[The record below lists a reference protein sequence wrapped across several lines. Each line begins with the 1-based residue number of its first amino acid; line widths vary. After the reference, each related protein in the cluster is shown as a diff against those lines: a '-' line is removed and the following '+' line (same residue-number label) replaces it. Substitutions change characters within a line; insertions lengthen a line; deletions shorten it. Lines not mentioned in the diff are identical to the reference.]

1 MPRTG
6 DTRDAAREPAREAE
20 FRRFVLATAVSV
32 LGTYAAAIALAVRT
46 YQDTGDP
53 AWVSAVFAAEFL
65 PPVAIGVLLADRLNR
80 FQPRRALVASDL
92 ASAAV
97 FAVVAGVHTPI
108 AVVAL
113 ATVAGAAAGI
123 FRPISIAVVPAV
135 VAEDRLDSANGT
147 LAAVDTAM
155 TAIGQAGAG
164 AAVAITG
171 AGVVLGANAASFV
184 MSAALLASC
193 GSLAAPMPAIAAR
206 TPLRR
211 LRRSARTIRRNL
223 PLRQV
228 AVAWMPV
235 LAAMGIVNS
244 IEVPLLLGPLAAGA
258 ALTGLTIAAASAGQ
272 TFGSLLA
279 GRLGEWLGRHYAL
292 VLTVVGASVLAAG
305 VSPTVALVILLF
317 IVGGIANGLAVVYNR
332 STVQRATDPEE
343 RAGILA
349 LLMSVGG
356 VMTALGAAVGGAVA
370 SAASSRAAFAVA
382 GAIVLVSAV
391 AARLMAVEEEAAAP
405 VGTLSPRAG
414 RIRR

>member
-6 DTRDAAREPAREAE
+6 DTRDASREPAREAE

-46 YQDTGDP
+46 YEDTGQP

-65 PPVAIGVLLADRLNR
+65 PPVAIGVLLADRLNSL
-80 FQPRRALVASDL
+80 QPRRALVVADL
-92 ASAAV
+92 VSAAV
-97 FAVVAGVHTPI
+97 FAVVAGIHTPV

-113 ATVAGAAAGI
+113 ATVAGAAMGI
-123 FRPISIAVVPAV
+123 FRPISLAVVPAV
-135 VAEDRLDSANGT
+135 VGEERIDAANGT

-164 AAVAITG
+164 AVVAVAG
-171 AGVVLGANAASFV
+171 AAVVLGANAASFLI
-184 MSAALLASC
+184 SAALLASC
-193 GSLAAPMPAIAAR
+193 GSLAAPVPASGAR
-206 TPLRR
+206 SPIRR

-228 AVAWMPV
+228 AVAWLPV

-279 GRLGEWLGRHYAL
+279 GRLSAWLARHY
-292 VLTVVGASVLAAG
+292 ASVLAVVG
-305 VSPTVALVILLF
+305 VSVLASGLSPVVGMVILLF
-317 IVGGIANGLAVVYNR
+317 ILGGIANGLAVVYNR

-349 LLMSVGG
+349 LLMSFGG
-356 VMTALGAAVGGAVA
+356 VMTAVGAAVGGAVA
-370 SAASSRAAFAVA
+370 SVASPRAAFAVA

-391 AARLMAVEEEAAAP
+391 AARLTATEEGAASP
-405 VGTLSPRAG
+405 GTLSPRAG
-414 RIRR
+414 RVRR

>member
-1 MPRTG
+1 MPRIG

-20 FRRFVLATAVSV
+20 FRRFVLATAISV

-46 YQDTGDP
+46 YQDTGQP

-80 FQPRRALVASDL
+80 FQPRRALVASDI
-92 ASAAV
+92 ANAAV
-97 FAVVAGVHTPI
+97 FAVLAGIHTP
-108 AVVAL
+108 AVVVAL
-113 ATVAGAAAGI
+113 ATVAGAATGI
-123 FRPISIAVVPAV
+123 FRPISLAVVPAV
-135 VAEDRLDSANGT
+135 AGEDRIDAANGT

-164 AAVAITG
+164 AVVAISG
-171 AGVVLGANAASFV
+171 AAVVLGANAASFLI
-184 MSAALLASC
+184 SAGLIASC
-193 GSLAAPMPAIAAR
+193 SSLAARVPVTGAR
-206 TPLRR
+206 SPIRR

-279 GRLGEWLGRHYAL
+279 GRLSAWLGHHYAA
-292 VLTVVGASVLAAG
+292 VLTIVGVSVLAAG
-305 VSPTVALVILLF
+305 ASPVVGMVVLLF
-317 IVGGIANGLAVVYNR
+317 IVGGVANGLAVVYNR

-349 LLMSVGG
+349 LLMSFGG
-356 VMTALGAAVGGAVA
+356 VMTAVGAAVGGAVA
-370 SAASSRAAFAVA
+370 SAASPRAAFAVA

-391 AARLMAVEEEAAAP
+391 AARLTATEETAESP
-405 VGTLSPRAG
+405 GTLSPRAG
-414 RIRR
+414 RVRR

>member
-1 MPRTG
+1 
-6 DTRDAAREPAREAE
+6 
-20 FRRFVLATAVSV
+20 V
-32 LGTYAAAIALAVRT
+32 
-46 YQDTGDP
+46 
-53 AWVSAVFAAEFL
+53 
-65 PPVAIGVLLADRLNR
+65 VAD
-80 FQPRRALVASDL
+80 LVC
-92 ASAAV
+92 AAV
-97 FAVVAGVHTPI
+97 FAVLAGIHTP
-108 AVVAL
+108 ALVVAL
-113 ATVAGAAAGI
+113 AAVAGAAAGI
-123 FRPISIAVVPAV
+123 FRPISLAVVPAV
-135 VAEDRLDSANGT
+135 VGDERIDSANGT

-164 AAVAITG
+164 AVVAISG
-171 AGVVLGANAASFV
+171 AAIVLGANAVSFV
-184 MSAALLASC
+184 ISAALLASC
-193 GSLAAPMPAIAAR
+193 GSLAASIPAGPAR

-279 GRLGEWLGRHYAL
+279 ARVSGWLAHHYAA
-292 VLTVVGASVLAAG
+292 VLAVVGVSVLASG
-305 VSPTVALVILLF
+305 VSPAVGMVILLF

-332 STVQRATDPEE
+332 STVQRETSPEE

-349 LLMSVGG
+349 LLMSFGG
-356 VMTALGAAVGGAVA
+356 VMTAVGAAIGAAVA
-370 SAASSRAAFAVA
+370 SAASPRAAFAVA

-391 AARLMAVEEEAAAP
+391 AARLMAADEDAAA

-414 RIRR
+414 RVRR

>member
-1 MPRTG
+1 MPPPG
-6 DTRDAAREPAREAE
+6 DTRDAARAPASEAE

-46 YQDTGDP
+46 FQETGQP
-53 AWVSAVFAAEFL
+53 AWVSAIFAAEFL

-92 ASAAV
+92 VNAVV
-97 FAVVAGVHTPI
+97 FAVVAGIHAPA

-113 ATVAGAAAGI
+113 AAVSGAATGI
-123 FRPISIAVVPAV
+123 FRPISFAVVPAV
-135 VAEDRLDSANGT
+135 VGEERIDAANGT

-164 AAVAITG
+164 AVVAVAG
-171 AGVVLGANAASFV
+171 AAVVLGANAVSFLL
-184 MSAALLASC
+184 SAVLLASC
-193 GSLAAPMPAIAAR
+193 RSLETAVPHTGSR
-206 TPLRR
+206 SPLRR

-228 AVAWMPV
+228 AVAWLPV

-272 TFGSLLA
+272 TLGSLLA
-279 GRLGEWLGRHYAL
+279 SRVTEWLGDHYAF
-292 VLTVVGASVLAAG
+292 VLLVVGLSVLAAG

-349 LLMSVGG
+349 LLMSAGG
-356 VMTALGAAVGGAVA
+356 VMTAIGAAAGGAIA

-382 GAIVLVSAV
+382 GAIVLVSAL
-391 AARLMAVEEEAAAP
+391 AARLTATEERSEAVA
-405 VGTLSPRAG
+405 TLSPRAG

>member
-1 MPRTG
+1 MSSTG
-6 DTRDAAREPAREAE
+6 DTRDAARGPAGEAE
-20 FRRFVLATAVSV
+20 FRRFLLATAVSV

-46 YQDTGDP
+46 FQDTGQP
-53 AWVSAVFAAEFL
+53 AWVSAIFAAEFL

-80 FQPRRALVASDL
+80 FQPRRTLVVSDL
-92 ASAAV
+92 VSAAV
-97 FAVVAGVHTPI
+97 FAVVAGVHTP
-108 AVVAL
+108 AVVVGL
-113 ATVAGAAAGI
+113 ATVAGTAAGI
-123 FRPISIAVVPAV
+123 FRPISFAVVPAV
-135 VAEDRLDSANGT
+135 AGEDRIDAANGQ

-164 AAVAITG
+164 AVVAVAG
-171 AGVVLGANAASFV
+171 AGVVLGANAVSFV
-184 MSAALLASC
+184 ASALLLATC
-193 GSLAAPMPAIAAR
+193 PSLAAAVAETAAR

-228 AVAWMPV
+228 AVAWLPV

-272 TFGSLLA
+272 TFGSLFA
-279 GRLGEWLGRHYAL
+279 SRVSGWLGRHYAA
-292 VLTVVGASVLAAG
+292 VLLVVGLSVLGAG
-305 VSPTVALVILLF
+305 ASPAVALVILLF
-317 IVGGIANGLAVVYNR
+317 IVGGIANGLAVVHNR
-332 STVQRATDPEE
+332 STVQRATEPEE

-349 LLMSVGG
+349 LLMSAGG
-356 VMTALGAAVGGAVA
+356 VMTAVGAAAGGAIA
-370 SAASSRAAFAVA
+370 TAASSRAAFGVA

-391 AARLMAVEEEAAAP
+391 AAWLTAAEERAP
-405 VGTLSPRAG
+405 GVGTLRPRAG

>member
-1 MPRTG
+1 MPPTG
-6 DTRDAAREPAREAE
+6 DTRDAARVPGGGAE

-46 YQDTGDP
+46 FEDTHQP

-80 FQPRRALVASDL
+80 FQPRRALVAADL
-92 ASAAV
+92 VNAAV
-97 FAVVAGVHTPI
+97 FAVLAGVHTP
-108 AVVAL
+108 AVVVAL
-113 ATVAGAAAGI
+113 ATVAGAATGI
-123 FRPISIAVVPAV
+123 FRPISFAVVPAV
-135 VAEDRLDSANGT
+135 AGEDRIDEANGT

-164 AAVAITG
+164 AVVAVAG
-171 AGVVLGANAASFV
+171 AGVVLGANAVSFV
-184 MSAALLASC
+184 MSAVLLASC
-193 GSLAAPMPAIAAR
+193 RSLAARVAETGSR
-206 TPLRR
+206 SPLRR

-228 AVAWMPV
+228 AVAWLPV

-279 GRLGEWLGRHYAL
+279 ARVSGWLGRHYAATL
-292 VLTVVGASVLAAG
+292 LVVGLSVLAAG
-305 VSPTVALVILLF
+305 LSPTVGLVILLF
-317 IVGGIANGLAVVYNR
+317 IVGGVANGLAVVHNR
-332 STVQRATDPEE
+332 STVQRSTSPEE

-349 LLMSVGG
+349 LLMSAGG
-356 VMTALGAAVGGAVA
+356 VMTALGAAAGGTIA
-370 SAASSRAAFAVA
+370 SAASSRTAFAVA
-382 GAIVLVSAV
+382 GAIVLVSAL
-391 AARLMAVEEEAAAP
+391 AARLTAAEERSVA

>member
-6 DTRDAAREPAREAE
+6 DTRDAAREPARGAE
-20 FRRFVLATAVSV
+20 FRRFVFATAVSV

-46 YQDTGDP
+46 YQDTGQP

-80 FQPRRALVASDL
+80 LQPRRALVTADL
-92 ASAAV
+92 VSAAV

-108 AVVAL
+108 VVVAL
-113 ATVAGAAAGI
+113 ATVAGTAAGI
-123 FRPISIAVVPAV
+123 FRPISFAVVPAV
-135 VAEDRLDSANGT
+135 AGEDRIDAANGT

-164 AAVAITG
+164 AVVAIAG

-193 GSLAAPMPAIAAR
+193 GSLAAPVPATGAR

-279 GRLGEWLGRHYAL
+279 GRLGDWLARHYAL
-292 VLTVVGASVLAAG
+292 VLTVVGVTVLASG
-305 VSPTVALVILLF
+305 VSPTVGLVILLF

-343 RAGILA
+343 RTGILA

-356 VMTALGAAVGGAVA
+356 VMTALGAAIGGAVA

-391 AARLMAVEEEAAAP
+391 AARLMGAGEAATP
-405 VGTLSPRAG
+405 IGTLSPRAG

>member
-6 DTRDAAREPAREAE
+6 DTRDAARGPDREAE
-20 FRRFVLATAVSV
+20 FRRFVLATAISV

-46 YQDTGDP
+46 YQDTGQP

-65 PPVAIGVLLADRLNR
+65 PPVVIGVLLADRLNR
-80 FQPRRALVASDL
+80 LQPRRALVFADL
-92 ASAAV
+92 VCAAV
-97 FAVVAGVHTPI
+97 FAVLAGIHTP
-108 AVVAL
+108 ALVVAL
-113 ATVAGAAAGI
+113 AAVAGAAAGI
-123 FRPISIAVVPAV
+123 FRPISLAVVPAV
-135 VAEDRLDSANGT
+135 VGDERIDSANGT

-164 AAVAITG
+164 AVVAISG
-171 AGVVLGANAASFV
+171 AAIVLGANAVSFV
-184 MSAALLASC
+184 ISAALLASC
-193 GSLAAPMPAIAAR
+193 GSLAASIPAGPAR

-279 GRLGEWLGRHYAL
+279 ARVSGWLAHHYAA
-292 VLTVVGASVLAAG
+292 VLAVVGISVLASG
-305 VSPTVALVILLF
+305 VSPAVGMVILLF

-332 STVQRATDPEE
+332 STVQRETSPEE

-349 LLMSVGG
+349 LLMSFGG
-356 VMTALGAAVGGAVA
+356 VMTAVGAAVGAAVA
-370 SAASSRAAFAVA
+370 SAASPRAAFAVA

-391 AARLMAVEEEAAAP
+391 AARLMAADEDAAA

-414 RIRR
+414 RVRR

>member
-6 DTRDAAREPAREAE
+6 DTRDAARGPDREAE
-20 FRRFVLATAVSV
+20 FRRFVLATAISV

-46 YQDTGDP
+46 YQDTGQP

-65 PPVAIGVLLADRLNR
+65 PPVVIGVLLADRLNR
-80 FQPRRALVASDL
+80 LQPRRALVFADL
-92 ASAAV
+92 VCAAV
-97 FAVVAGVHTPI
+97 FAVLAGIHTP
-108 AVVAL
+108 AL
-113 ATVAGAAAGI
+113 SSRSRRSPAPPPGSSGRSRSPSSRPWSATERI
-123 FRPISIAVVPAV
+123 
-135 VAEDRLDSANGT
+135 DSANGT

-164 AAVAITG
+164 AVVAISG
-171 AGVVLGANAASFV
+171 AAIVLGANAVSFV
-184 MSAALLASC
+184 ISAALLASC
-193 GSLAAPMPAIAAR
+193 GSLAASIPAGPAR

-279 GRLGEWLGRHYAL
+279 ARVSGWLAHHYAA
-292 VLTVVGASVLAAG
+292 VLAVVGISVLASG
-305 VSPTVALVILLF
+305 VSPAVGMVILLF

-332 STVQRATDPEE
+332 STVQRETSPEE

-349 LLMSVGG
+349 LLMSFGG
-356 VMTALGAAVGGAVA
+356 VMTAVGAAVGAAVA
-370 SAASSRAAFAVA
+370 SAASPRAAFAVA

-391 AARLMAVEEEAAAP
+391 AARLMAADEDAAA

-414 RIRR
+414 RVRR

>member
-6 DTRDAAREPAREAE
+6 DTRDAARGPDREAE
-20 FRRFVLATAVSV
+20 FRRFVLATAISV

-46 YQDTGDP
+46 YQDTGQP

-65 PPVAIGVLLADRLNR
+65 PPVVIGVLLADRLNR
-80 FQPRRALVASDL
+80 LQPRRALVFADL
-92 ASAAV
+92 VCAAV
-97 FAVVAGVHTPI
+97 FAVLAGIHTP
-108 AVVAL
+108 ALVVVL
-113 ATVAGAAAGI
+113 AAVAGAAAGI
-123 FRPISIAVVPAV
+123 FRPISLAVVPAV
-135 VAEDRLDSANGT
+135 VGDERIDSANGT

-164 AAVAITG
+164 VVVAISG
-171 AGVVLGANAASFV
+171 AAIVLGANAVSFV
-184 MSAALLASC
+184 ISAALLASC
-193 GSLAAPMPAIAAR
+193 GSLAARIAAGPAR

-279 GRLGEWLGRHYAL
+279 ARVSGWLAHHYAA
-292 VLTVVGASVLAAG
+292 VLAVVGVSVLASG
-305 VSPTVALVILLF
+305 VSP
-317 IVGGIANGLAVVYNR
+317 
-332 STVQRATDPEE
+332 
-343 RAGILA
+343 
-349 LLMSVGG
+349 
-356 VMTALGAAVGGAVA
+356 AVGTCTHSRTQLR
-370 SAASSRAAFAVA
+370 SACGFSS
-382 GAIVLVSAV
+382 LVS
-391 AARLMAVEEEAAAP
+391 M
-405 VGTLSPRAG
+405 
-414 RIRR
+414 